1 MRIRNLAVWT
11 AVLCLAGA
19 GALEAQPGGRRG
31 GMSGGMGFGV
41 SPERVFSLL
50 AFEEKLNVSDKQ
62 LIALREV
69 LKPLYVEQRRMM
81 AEMLGGARGSGARD
95 FQAIREQFQERQGEM
110 RDKIMGALAT
120 ALTREQI
127 EGVAAR
133 LQEGQWQRGGLRGS
147 DRPRGG
153 GPQEG
158 GF

>member
-11 AVLCLAGA
+11 AVLCLSGA

-62 LIALREV
+62 LIAVREV

-81 AEMLGGARGSGARD
+81 AEMLGGARGPGARD
-95 FQAIREQFQERQGEM
+95 FQAIREQFQERQNKM
-110 RDKIMGALAT
+110 RDKIMDALAT
-120 ALTREQI
+120 ALTRKQI
-127 EGVAAR
+127 EYLTAHLVGAVPGRGGAAR
-133 LQEGQWQRGGLRGS
+133 
-147 DRPRGG
+147 G
-153 GPQEG
+153 GPQGG